1 MQTLE
6 NGVQVFTNGDPYQL
20 AADVAKAFKTA
31 NVTVPVPNTAARDA
45 LTKYDGLAV
54 RRLDATGRPT
64 EVWDGSTW
72 SRSPVITSAPVTPD
86 GLWTISGA
94 YLKTVVTGL
103 AQVTATLKLVRTGPS
118 MLINVADT
126 VLTSSIVP
134 TGFRPSDNAFFA
146 GTVNTNAGVYNS
158 SPQLVINTDGI
169 LVGRSTSGGAVSLG
183 TGYTMFI
190 SVNWYI

>member
-6 NGVQVFTNGDPYQL
+6 NGVQVFTNGDPYNL
-20 AADVAKAFKTA
+20 AEDIANSFKSA
-31 NVTVPVPNTAARDA
+31 NLIVKVSNQAARDA
-45 LTKYDGLAV
+45 LTKYDGLTV
-54 RRLDATGRPT
+54 RRLDVTGRPT

-72 SRSPVITSAPVTPD
+72 TRSPVMTSAAVTPD
-86 GLWTISGA
+86 GLWSINGA

-103 AQVTATLKLVRTGPS
+103 AQVTATLQLVRTGPS
-118 MLINVADT
+118 MLINTADT
-126 VLTSSIVP
+126 VLTSAIVP
-134 TGFRPSDNAFFA
+134 SGFRPSANAFFA
-146 GTVNTNAGVYNS
+146 GTVNTNTGVYNS

>member
-6 NGVQVFTNGDPYQL
+6 NGVQVFTNGDPYNL
-20 AADVAKAFKTA
+20 AEDLANSFKSA
-31 NVTVPVPNTAARDA
+31 NLIVKVSNQAARDA
-45 LTKYDGLAV
+45 LTKYDGLTV
-54 RRLDATGRPT
+54 RRLDVTGRPT

-72 SRSPVITSAPVTPD
+72 TRSPVMTSAAVTPD
-86 GLWTISGA
+86 GLWSINGA

-103 AQVTATLKLVRTGPS
+103 AQVTATLQLVRTGPA
-118 MLINVADT
+118 MLINTADT
-126 VLTSSIVP
+126 VLTSAIVP
-134 TGFRPSDNAFFA
+134 SGFRPSANAFFA